1 MEDNVIKI
9 NKPDDMDQVFKDGQE
24 IEVEG
29 VRLRYDKHE
38 ECSHCALRNFEL
50 GYCINARCHLGY
62 DGVFTYIK

>member
-1 MEDNVIKI
+1 MGNNIIKI
-9 NKPDDMDQVFKDGQE
+9 TKPDDMDQVFKDGQE

-38 ECSHCALRNFEL
+38 ECSHCALHDFES
-50 GYCINARCHLGY
+50 GYCYNARCHLGY